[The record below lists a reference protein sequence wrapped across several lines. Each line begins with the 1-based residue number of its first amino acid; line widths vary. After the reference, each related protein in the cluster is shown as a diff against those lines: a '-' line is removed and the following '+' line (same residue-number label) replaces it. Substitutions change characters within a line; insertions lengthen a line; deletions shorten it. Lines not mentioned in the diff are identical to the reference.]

1 MISDSHFEQIYQ
13 SSNEAASSSNVI
25 SSLSWVP
32 RGTFKLVPTILA
44 DTMTEPPQDI
54 HDSDEMD
61 PSSNEM
67 NDDEDENIQQQP
79 STLGESSSQSTF
91 GGFEKI
97 SLEELLFKATS
108 GKNLTMYSSN
118 DQDPYLKKGDSDSSE
133 EADFELKPNDLPLVA
148 IHNEEDG
155 LTTLQVWIYEQEE
168 DNLFI
173 HHDLLLANYG
183 LCTQWLNL
191 KNINQPG
198 NCIAIGTFEPQIE
211 IWDLD
216 VVDPIEPIMVLGE
229 QEVDAKK
236 KKKKNAANS
245 AVTSHRGPILSMS
258 FRSSDSKLASGSE
271 DRSVIIWDLS
281 TQKAFYHLKNVGSSP
296 IQGVQFHNTEQHILL
311 ACPIADK
318 CCKVYDARQQSPKPK
333 QYQFSQNGGDAECCL
348 WNPNNPFE
356 FVVSQDNGFVTCF
369 DIRKE
374 GSSGPAWNIKAHPD
388 SSCSC
393 LSFSTIKSNLMASV
407 GSDGCVRLWSTKSNV
422 PELAFTKNVK
432 KSMGEIFTCSFAPT
446 TLNDDIIL
454 AYGGSGGNLGVFNVS
469 AQAKKGGSSTTATS
483 SNQ

>member
-1 MISDSHFEQIYQ
+1 MLSDSHFEQIYQ
-13 SSNEAASSSNVI
+13 SSNEGASSSNVI

-32 RGTFKLVPTILA
+32 RGSFKLVPTVLA
-44 DTMTEPPQDI
+44 DTMTEPPKDPSSTTTSLES
-54 HDSDEMD
+54 DDEMD
-61 PSSNEM
+61 HNCDEHAM
-67 NDDEDENIQQQP
+67 NDETNEQ
-79 STLGESSSQSTF
+79 SSF

-108 GKNLTMYSSN
+108 GKNLTMYSTN
-118 DQDPYLKKGDSDSSE
+118 DEDPYLKGKGVSDSSE

-216 VVDPIEPIMVLGE
+216 IVDPIEPIMVLGE

-236 KKKKNAANS
+236 KKKSSNS
-245 AVTSHRGPILSMS
+245 VNSHRGPILSMS

-281 TQKAFYHLKNVGSSP
+281 TQKPFYHLKNVGSSP
-296 IQGVQFHNTEQHILL
+296 IQGVQFHPTEQHILL
-311 ACPIADK
+311 TCPIEDK

-333 QYQFSQNGGDAECCL
+333 RYQFSQQSSGDAECCL

-356 FVVSQDNGFVTCF
+356 FVISQDNGFVTCF

-374 GSSGPAWNIKAHPD
+374 GSSNNQVWNIKAHPD
-388 SSCSC
+388 ASCSC
-393 LSFSTIKSNLMASV
+393 LSFSTLKSNLMASV
-407 GSDGCVRLWSTKSNV
+407 GSDGCVRLWSTKSSV

-446 TLNDDIIL
+446 TLNDDIVL

-469 AQAKKGGSSTTATS
+469 AQAKKGHSSASS